1 MSEPKRYFWL
11 KLHKDFFKRKE
22 IKRLRK
28 IAGGD
33 TYTIIYMEMLLRSI
47 IDEGKLFFDGLE
59 DDFASELAL
68 DIDEDEENVKITI
81 QYLLKTGL
89 LEIRSDEEYYLP
101 DTKDSTGCETAA
113 ASRMRRCRAKKELSE
128 RNNVTPMLQ
137 NGYGEL
143 EIEKELEIDKEL
155 YKEKDIDIDID
166 TLSLCEQKSLIHDVW
181 EDTFDLITTNVKKSL
196 DNLVD
201 EYGAVLTKQAILD
214 AKKQG
219 KSHIKY
225 VEGVLKNKMLEE
237 NIPANNPKRKRFV
250 KPTVEE
256 VRQYCIERNNN
267 IDAEEFYSYYESIG
281 WKVGKNHMKNWKFA
295 IITWEKREKKNKNK
309 YTKKSNTEQTMD
321 AIYKVMNE
329 SEVEYG
335 ESGCNESNS
344 VITVNDTK
352 F

>member
-1 MSEPKRYFWL
+1 MAEPKRYFWL

-68 DIDEDEENVKITI
+68 DLDEDEENVKITI

-113 ASRMRRCRAKKELSE
+113 ASRMRKCRAKKEMLE

-143 EIEKELEIDKEL
+143 EIELDKEKEIEL
-155 YKEKDIDIDID
+155 DKIHCRVEHDHTPNQVSEIIDYLNLKTNKNYKTTTQKTRALIKARMNEHFTVDDFKLVINKMCTEWMGTNMEKYLRPE
-166 TLSLCEQKSLIHDVW
+166 TLFGTKFESYLNQ
-181 EDTFDLITTNVKKSL
+181 T
-196 DNLVD
+196 
-201 EYGAVLTKQAILD
+201 LTKSETEMRIDNVNALIDQYEREEMMSNG
-214 AKKQG
+214 QG
-219 KSHIKY
+219 
-225 VEGVLKNKMLEE
+225 G
-237 NIPANNPKRKRFV
+237 
-250 KPTVEE
+250 
-256 VRQYCIERNNN
+256 
-267 IDAEEFYSYYESIG
+267 YS
-281 WKVGKNHMKNWKFA
+281 
-295 IITWEKREKKNKNK
+295 
-309 YTKKSNTEQTMD
+309 
-321 AIYKVMNE
+321 
-329 SEVEYG
+329 
-335 ESGCNESNS
+335 ESNS
-344 VITVNDTK
+344 TIDCDVQK
-352 F
+352 RY